1 MGCYCSE
8 IRKYE
13 ADIAT
18 LNKIKDQLEDSGL
31 INKATITRHLENAA
45 VTSEQSLSPDNLEQ
59 LKEKERTLNDE
70 LKTDV
75 DKQIDS
81 CAQRIRIMKSTL
93 SDYKASDKAYHARKR
108 KKK

>member
-18 LNKIKDQLEDSGL
+18 LNKIKDQLEDSGS
-31 INKATITRHLENAA
+31 INKTTITRHLEHAA
-45 VTSEQSLSPDNLEQ
+45 VTSEQSVSPDNLEQ

-70 LKTDV
+70 LKVHV
-75 DKQIDS
+75 DTQIDS
-81 CAQRIRIMKSTL
+81 CTQRIRRMRITL
-93 SDYKASDKAYHARKR
+93 SEYKVIDKAYHARKR